1 MHVFQDRCIK
11 DIHRG
16 LRVFMLV
23 LDLRYFQLS
32 SDLILSHHLIFIK
45 MHMHVK
51 RKLYII
57 FLTINSVVEII

>member
-23 LDLRYFQLS
+23 LDL
-32 SDLILSHHLIFIK
+32 SDKQTKGI
-45 MHMHVK
+45 
-51 RKLYII
+51 
-57 FLTINSVVEII
+57 

>member
-57 FLTINSVVEII
+57 F